1 MRSLPVKRVLVAPVV
16 LHRVVMEQLTRC
28 RTLDELGK
36 LVSEYPGVY
45 VRYSAGP
52 RHDADELSID
62 GESGLELPGLSVN
75 PLTPEAWWS
84 RPLAHWLAR
93 QLMQYQHLGER
104 EGAFGWVL
112 TGREVGRGPDCE
124 PLVVDVVPL
133 ARITQSLVAEADALY
148 SRVFDRGALPHHRD
162 REGDSRA

>member
-1 MRSLPVKRVLVAPVV
+1 
-16 LHRVVMEQLTRC
+16 MEALIPC
-28 RTLDELGK
+28 RTLDELAS
-36 LVSEYPGVY
+36 LVRAHPTVY

-75 PLTPEAWWS
+75 PLTPEQWWS

-93 QLMQYQHLGER
+93 QLMQYQHLRER
-104 EGAFGWVL
+104 DGAFGWVL

-133 ARITQSLVAEADALY
+133 ARIADSLVTEADALY
-148 SRVFDRGALPHHRD
+148 DRVFDRGALPNHRGDKTAD
-162 REGDSRA
+162 RG